1 MHGLCNSSFL
11 TIDIGG
17 RFRLAVLLAL
27 VKHGAV
33 ALILAPFAA
42 ENFNK
47 RLLFVKARVLLEDR
61 IVLELAQTHILSAL
75 LPSAKPS
82 LRFIVVRD
90 VAADV
95 ALAFEQIE
103 DAVLVLLQLVNVH
116 VVEVAATNAPSLA
129 ANLAVDACPRV

>member
-1 MHGLCNSSFL
+1 MHGLCDCSFL
-11 TIDIGG
+11 AIDIGG
-17 RFRLAVLLAL
+17 RFRLPVLLAL

-42 ENFNK
+42 KNFNK
-47 RLLFVKARVLLEDR
+47 RLFFVKARILLKDR
-61 IVLELAQTHILSAL
+61 IVLELAQTHILSAF

-116 VVEVAATNAPSLA
+116 VVKVAAADSPTLNASLA
-129 ANLAVDACPRV
+129 IVACPRV